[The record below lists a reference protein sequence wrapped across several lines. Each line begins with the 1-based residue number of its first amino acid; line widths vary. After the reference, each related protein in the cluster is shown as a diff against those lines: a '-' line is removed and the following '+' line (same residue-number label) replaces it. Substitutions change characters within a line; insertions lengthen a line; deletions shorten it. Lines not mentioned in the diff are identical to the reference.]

1 MRRIIFILTGFV
13 MLSAC
18 QTQNISLF
26 ETEWRLKTLNGKDYS
41 SFNPPATL
49 TFTQEENRISGHAG
63 CNRFFGG
70 YALVDDN
77 LSVGQLGATKMF
89 CENKMELEDNYLK
102 ALEHVKRYRI
112 KGNSLQLFDG
122 ATVILEF
129 TR

>member
-1 MRRIIFILTGFV
+1 MKPTTLIIAGLV
-13 MLSAC
+13 MLAAC

-26 ETEWRLKTLNGKDYS
+26 ETEWTLKTMNGKDYS

-49 TFTQEENRISGHAG
+49 TFSQDESRVSGHAG

-70 YALVDDN
+70 YVLTDDN

-89 CENKMELEDNYLK
+89 CEDKMELEDNYLK

-112 KGNSLQLFDG
+112 KGNSLQLLDG
-122 ATVILEF
+122 GTVILEF
-129 TR
+129 TK